1 MQSAKAISKP
11 SNTAKIVALSAMFA
25 ALVTVTTAFIKVPT
39 PLGYV
44 HAGDSMVY
52 LAASVLPGPFGL
64 IAASIGG
71 GLADLISGYPHWAI
85 PTAIIKA
92 LNVLPFLLCRLAL
105 KNSVRYRRIINLPNL
120 LMVIPST
127 VVTLG
132 GYLLANAF
140 FHGFA
145 AAFAAVIPHLLQVS
159 PRCCISRSAYRSTR
173 SGSSRSSFPNNQ
185 SRIVRASDR
194 F

>member
-1 MQSAKAISKP
+1 MQTAKAIKKP
-11 SNTAKIVALSAMFA
+11 SATAKTVAVSAMFA
-25 ALVTVTTAFIKVPT
+25 ALVTVTTAFIKIPT

-64 IAASIGG
+64 IASAIGG
-71 GLADLISGYPHWAI
+71 ALADLISGYPHWAL

-92 LNVLPFLLCRLAL
+92 LNVVPFLLCRYAL
-105 KNSVRYRRIINLPNL
+105 KNNERYRRIINLPNL

-127 VVTLG
+127 LITLG

-145 AAFAAVIPHLLQVS
+145 AAFAAVIPNLMQVGVAAVLYIALGLS
-159 PRCCISRSAYRSTR
+159 LDAVQFKQKL
-173 SGSSRSSFPNNQ
+173 FPQ
-185 SRIVRASDR
+185 
-194 F
+194 

>member
-1 MQSAKAISKP
+1 MQNVKTIKTTSATTKTIAM
-11 SNTAKIVALSAMFA
+11 SAMFA
-25 ALVTVTTAFIKVPT
+25 ALVTVTTAFIKIPT
-39 PLGYV
+39 PVGGYV
-44 HAGDSMVY
+44 HPGDSMVY
-52 LAASVLPGPFGL
+52 LAASVLPGPFGI
-64 IAASIGG
+64 IASAVGG
-71 GLADLISGYPHWAI
+71 ALADLISGYPHWAI

-145 AAFAAVIPHLLQVS
+145 AAFAAVIPNLLQVS
-159 PRCCISRSAYRSTR
+159 VAAVLYIALGLSLDAIRFKQKL
-173 SGSSRSSFPNNQ
+173 FPE
-185 SRIVRASDR
+185 
-194 F
+194 

>member
-105 KNSVRYRRIINLPNL
+105 KNNPRYRRIINLPNL

-145 AAFAAVIPHLLQVS
+145 AAFAAVIPNLLQVS
-159 PRCCISRSAYRSTR
+159 VAAVLYIALGLSLDAIRFKQKL
-173 SGSSRSSFPNNQ
+173 FPE
-185 SRIVRASDR
+185 
-194 F
+194 